1 MADIAPAITPMMDLT
16 SYRSMGSAR
25 TRRVTI
31 LPENTSSVTGS
42 TSTSDVQFALPSGRY
57 SMINGQ
63 NSYLSFDYAVT
74 GSSTIGG
81 DNTMPEPLGPA
92 NGSAHSFI
100 RAIETIVQS
109 QSVEYLDQYNVFAG
123 IQQDFQTKNRQ
134 RGVGSILEGHWF
146 DGNADAL
153 VENAA
158 FTSADNVIANVILGV
173 NAEVGRVINNIRATK
188 VPFPHAT
195 TQVYRATL
203 PLYSSVLG
211 VLSQQYMPAMDG
223 IRLRIVF
230 DTIARAVFGTTG
242 TAYAITNIRLQMDYV
257 DVEPAVH
264 DQLVREAGG
273 VLKTHAIGV
282 SNYQSTQSKTSLV
295 SSILIPAR
303 FSAVKSSLMCWRFAT
318 NASSST
324 ANINKVGSRFFPTL
338 DYFSWNVGGRQF
350 PPTQIQCGISGAS
363 NYTGAEA
370 FMEVA
375 KVFGELHSPNFEVNF
390 QRGQYL
396 GRGDVVNNAFIAGID
411 FEEYTGGDKVVSGL
425 DTNSSN
431 IYFQGVHK
439 EAWSGTTDQDAV
451 VDAFVMYDVIIE
463 CSMSDGVV
471 SVSK

>member
-1 MADIAPAITPMMDLT
+1 MADVAPAITPMMDLT

-25 TRRVTI
+25 TRRVTV

-74 GSSTIGG
+74 GSSTAAG
-81 DNTMPEPLGPA
+81 DDLLPVPLGPA

-100 RAIETIVQS
+100 RAIETIIQS
-109 QSVEYLDQYNVFAG
+109 QSVEYLDQYNVWAG

-153 VENAA
+153 VENVDAGGA
-158 FTSADNVIANVILGV
+158 YVQATV
-173 NAEVGRVINNIRATK
+173 NAELGRVVNNLRATK
-188 VPFPHAT
+188 VPFPHST
-195 TQVYRATL
+195 GVVYRATL

-211 VLSQQYMPAMDG
+211 VLSQQYVPAMDG
-223 IRLRIVF
+223 IRLRLVF

-242 TAYAITNIRLQMDYV
+242 TAYSITNIRLQMDYI

-273 VLKTHAIGV
+273 VLKTHAIGC
-282 SNYQSTQSKTSLV
+282 SNYQSTQTKTSLV
-295 SSILIPAR
+295 TSILIPAR
-303 FSAVKSSLMCWRFAT
+303 FSAVKSILMCWRFAT
-318 NASSST
+318 NVASSTST
-324 ANINKVGSRFFPTL
+324 INKIGSRFFPNL

-375 KVFGELHSPNFEVNF
+375 KVFGELHTPHFEINFT
-390 QRGQYL
+390 RGQYL
-396 GRGDVVNNAFIAGID
+396 SKSDVVTNAFIAGID

-439 EAWSGTTDQDAV
+439 EVWSGTTDQDAV
-451 VDAFVMYDVIIE
+451 VDAFVIYDVILE

>member
-1 MADIAPAITPMMDLT
+1 MADIAPAITPMMDLS

-25 TRRVTI
+25 TRRVTV

-42 TSTSDVQFALPSGRY
+42 TSTTDVQFALPSGRY

-74 GSSTIGG
+74 GTSTVAG
-81 DNTMPEPLGPA
+81 DNLLPVPLGPA

-100 RAIETIVQS
+100 RAIETIIQS
-109 QSVEYLDQYNVFAG
+109 QSVEYLDQYNVWAG
-123 IQQDFQTKNRQ
+123 IQQDFQTKNRN

-153 VENAA
+153 VENVDVGASFVQA
-158 FTSADNVIANVILGV
+158 TI
-173 NAEVGRVINNIRATK
+173 NAELGRVVNNIRSTK
-188 VPFPHAT
+188 IPFPHTT

-211 VLSQQYMPAMDG
+211 VLAQQYVPAMDG
-223 IRLRIVF
+223 IRLRVVF

-242 TAYAITNIRLQMDYV
+242 TAYSITNIRLQMDYV

-282 SNYQSTQSKTSLV
+282 SNYQSTQTKTSLV

-303 FSAVKSSLMCWRFAT
+303 FSAVKSILMCWRFAT

-324 ANINKVGSRFFPTL
+324 STINKLGSRFFPTL

-390 QRGQYL
+390 TRGQYL
-396 GRGDVVNNAFIAGID
+396 GYSDVVTNAFVAGID
-411 FEEYTGGDKVVSGL
+411 FEEYTGSDKVVSGL

-431 IYFQGVHK
+431 IYFQAVHK

-451 VDAFVMYDVIIE
+451 VDAFVIYDVIME

-471 SVSK
+471 SISK

>member
-1 MADIAPAITPMMDLT
+1 
-16 SYRSMGSAR
+16 
-25 TRRVTI
+25 
-31 LPENTSSVTGS
+31 
-42 TSTSDVQFALPSGRY
+42 
-57 SMINGQ
+57 MINGQ

-74 GSSTIGG
+74 GGSATSG
-81 DNTMPEPLGPA
+81 DNLLPIPLGPS

-100 RAIETIVQS
+100 RAIETIIQS

-123 IQQDFQTKNRQ
+123 IQQDFQNKNRQ

-153 VENAA
+153 VENVDVGAA
-158 FTSADNVIANVILGV
+158 FVQATINTEL
-173 NAEVGRVINNIRATK
+173 GRVVNNIRATK

-230 DTIARAVFGTTG
+230 DTIARAVFGNTG
-242 TAYAITNIRLQMDYV
+242 TAYSITNIRLQMDYV

-273 VLKTHAIGV
+273 VLKTHSIGV
-282 SNYQSTQSKTSLV
+282 SNYQNTQSKSALV

-303 FSAVKSSLMCWRFAT
+303 FSAVKSILMCWRHAS
-318 NASSST
+318 NASSDTST
-324 ANINKVGSRFFPTL
+324 INKIGSRFFPTL

-375 KVFGELHSPNFEVNF
+375 KVFGELHSPNFDINF
-390 QRGQYL
+390 TRGQYL
-396 GRGDVVNNAFIAGID
+396 GRTDVVTNAFVCGID

-439 EAWSGTTDQDAV
+439 EVWTGGVDQDAV

-463 CSMSDGVV
+463 CSMSDGIV

>member
-74 GSSTIGG
+74 GTATAAG
-81 DNTMPEPLGPA
+81 DNSLPVPLGPT

-146 DGNADAL
+146 DGTDTLPDDITAADT
-153 VENAA
+153 AA
-158 FTSADNVIANVILGV
+158 AVIEI
-173 NAEVGRVINNIRATK
+173 GRVINNRNATK
-188 VPFPHAT
+188 VPFSHST
-195 TQVYRATL
+195 GVVYRATL

-223 IRLRIVF
+223 IRLRVVF
-230 DTIARAVFGTTG
+230 DTIARAVFGATG
-242 TAYAITNIRLQMDYV
+242 TAYSITNIRLQMDYV

-282 SNYQSTQSKTSLV
+282 SNYQSTQSKSSLV

-303 FSAVKSSLMCWRFAT
+303 FSAVKSILMCWRYAT

-324 ANINKVGSRFFPTL
+324 STINKLGSRFFPTL
-338 DYFSWNVGGRQF
+338 DYYSWNVGGRQF

-363 NYTGAEA
+363 NYTGSEA

-390 QRGQYL
+390 TRGQYL
-396 GRGDVVNNAFIAGID
+396 GRTDVVTNAFIAGID

-439 EAWSGTTDQDAV
+439 RCGLAV
-451 VDAFVMYDVIIE
+451 RIRTPWLMPSLCMMLLLSAL
-463 CSMSDGVV
+463 
-471 SVSK
+471 